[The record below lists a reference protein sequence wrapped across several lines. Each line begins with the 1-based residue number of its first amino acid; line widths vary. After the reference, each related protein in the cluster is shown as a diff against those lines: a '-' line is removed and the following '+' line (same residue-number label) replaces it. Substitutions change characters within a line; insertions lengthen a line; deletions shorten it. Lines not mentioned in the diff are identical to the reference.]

1 MKKVIY
7 TIDGLDCANCASKIE
22 RHLNADGQIAHASL
36 DFATGRL
43 FITFKEESWTIA
55 EVSAKIAEVEEDPL
69 VIDFARKERKDPRLL
84 LTSSIIRLIIRILVS
99 VFLLVIATYVVPHE
113 NEWLVISLYV
123 VSLLIVIYDITWKT
137 ILKIVRLRNP
147 LDENLL
153 LTISAVGAFMMG
165 LPILGAHGEYVEGI
179 LIIIFYQIGQI
190 FEEIAVNKSRTAITR
205 AVNLGTSTANQLVD
219 GQIQSVRPE
228 DLKVDDIIIIK
239 IGEVIPVDGVVTS
252 GQGTIDTSS
261 LTGEF
266 MPVTIEENDSILS
279 GSILRSGSLTIR
291 VSKVYHDS
299 AIAKIL
305 DLVSNSGENK
315 SNAEKF
321 ITKFARI
328 YTPVVFLIA
337 VLIAFVPLFFPGQE
351 YKVWI
356 YNALSVLVVSCPCA
370 VVISIPLA
378 FFSGIGLAS
387 KHGVIIKGTNYLDV
401 LSKIGY
407 ILTDKTGTLTYG
419 YFEVK
424 KVVPNG
430 IKTDVFWEYLIA
442 AESQSN
448 HPIAKAILHDKKQQI
463 KRYLQ
468 ENYREIPGFG
478 VETTYQGKRILVGKA
493 SFLRNEKIVVDDA
506 RELGTIIHMA
516 VDNVYVGYVVLNDTA
531 KTDSKSMIQALR
543 KMHIQTVLLSGDQE
557 GNVKTIAEELGIEKY
572 FGQLDPED
580 KLRILES
587 YLSKETGKVGFVGD
601 GVNDAPAIIRSDVG
615 FAMSGIG
622 SDIAVQNAQVIIVN
636 DNPMKVVD
644 AIKISKMT
652 RRVATFNIVF
662 SLVLKFG
669 IMALI
674 IFGVLGE
681 MQMTIAMLADTGL
694 TVLMIVN
701 SLLLLYRKI

>member
-22 RHLNADGQIAHASL
+22 RHLNADGQVAHASL

>member
-22 RHLNADGQIAHASL
+22 RHLNADGQVAHASL

-113 NEWLVISLYV
+113 NEWLVMSLYV

-493 SFLRNEKIVVDDA
+493 SFLRNEKIVLDDA

-674 IFGVLGE
+674 ILGVLGE

-701 SLLLLYRKI
+701 SLLLLYRKL

>member
-22 RHLNADGQIAHASL
+22 RHLNTDGQVAHASL

-622 SDIAVQNAQVIIVN
+622 SDVAVQNAQVIIVN

-662 SLVLKFG
+662 SLMLKFG

-701 SLLLLYRKI
+701 SLLLLYRKL

>member
-22 RHLNADGQIAHASL
+22 RHLNADGQVAHASL

-701 SLLLLYRKI
+701 SLLLLYRKL